1 MRRLLM
7 LLLALTALLVVAG
20 CGDDDEEA
28 AETGAT
34 TPQEV
39 SGEVRVLME
48 EVPDTDVVE
57 SLLPDFEKQY
67 PKVDIQIE
75 ALPYDQM
82 RDRLVSSFLAAEP
95 TYDMII
101 VDNPWMYDFATGG
114 FLQPL
119 DDRIEAI
126 EDYDFEDFSEPLR
139 SIAEVEGET
148 FGVPFYNYGLALIYR
163 RDLYQQAGLEPPET
177 LEDLQAAAAELTSGD
192 RAGIAMQPQRG
203 YKVFEEWGNFLFGA
217 GGEIQ
222 DEEGN
227 VVLDSP
233 EAREA
238 LDTYIQMYEE
248 SAPDNSLNWAFDEAI
263 RSAQNDGAAQLVSYN
278 WVLPTLNKEGQEAG
292 NFDIAEVPGGK
303 AVLGAWYWAIPEN
316 SASPDAAWAFIS
328 WITSKEQEKARVI
341 EGGAPVRNS
350 VLEDPEVA
358 QKGFG
363 EDYYRTVQ
371 EILDDAAPLAD
382 GPNAEEMIQVVGEEL
397 NAAVAGQKS
406 VDEAISEAATRA
418 EETLSKGQ

>member
-1 MRRLLM
+1 MKRLFTLM
-7 LLLALTALLVVAG
+7 LALAALLVVGG
-20 CGDDDEEA
+20 CGGDDEEA

-34 TPQEV
+34 TPEEV

-48 EVPDTDVVE
+48 EVPDTDVVK

-67 PKVDIQIE
+67 PNVEIQIE
-75 ALPYDQM
+75 ELPYDQM

-101 VDNPWMYDFATGG
+101 VDNPWMYDFASAG

-119 DDRIEAI
+119 DDRIDAI
-126 EDYDFEDFSEPLR
+126 EDFDYEDFSEPLR
-139 SIAEVEGET
+139 SIAEVEGQT
-148 FGVPFYNYGLALIYR
+148 YGVPFYNYGLALIYR
-163 RDLYQQAGLEPPET
+163 EDLYQQAGLEPPET
-177 LEDLQAAAAELTSGD
+177 LDDLQAAAEELNAGGRS
-192 RAGIAMQPQRG
+192 GIAMQPQKG
-203 YKVFEEWGNFLFGA
+203 YKIFEEWGNFLFAA

-238 LDTYIQMYEE
+238 LEAYIQIYED
-248 SAPDNSLNWAFDEAI
+248 SAPENSLNWAFDEAI
-263 RSAQNDGAAQLVSYN
+263 RAAQSDTAAQLVSYN

-292 NFDIAEVPGGK
+292 NFGVAEVPGGR
-303 AVLGAWYWAIPEN
+303 AVLGAWYWSIPNN
-316 SASPDAAWAFIS
+316 SANPDAAWAFIS
-328 WITSKEQEKARVI
+328 WITAKEQEKARVI

-358 QKGFG
+358 EKGFG

-371 EILDDAAPLAD
+371 AILTDAAPLAD

-406 VDEAISEAATRA
+406 VDEAISEAAARA
-418 EETLSKGQ
+418 EETLAKEQ